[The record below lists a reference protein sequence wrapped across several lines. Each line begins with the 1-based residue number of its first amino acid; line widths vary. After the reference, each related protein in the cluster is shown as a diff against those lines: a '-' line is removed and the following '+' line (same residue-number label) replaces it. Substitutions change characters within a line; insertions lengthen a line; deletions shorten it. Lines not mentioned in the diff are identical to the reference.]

1 MERRQVLKLLVSAAV
16 LPAAGG
22 NFHNI
27 LRSIHA
33 SLPAG
38 GALKTLDAHQHATVS
53 AMAELII
60 PRTSTPGAVD
70 ARVPEFIDLILS
82 DWSDDRS
89 RASFLHGLAAVD
101 ELSRDSFGKD
111 FVSSSPAQQAEI
123 LRLLG
128 EGMARDAQKIAANSR
143 GGRGGLPEPYGNIYF
158 TFRQLVLTGYFTS
171 EVGAVQQ
178 LHFQVIPEHLDACAA
193 LAKEKPAAEKSVA
206 AEKSPAEK

>member
-1 MERRQVLKLLVSAAV
+1 MERRQILKMVASAAV
-16 LPAAGG
+16 LPAAHS
-22 NFHNI
+22 NFYNI
-27 LRSIHA
+27 LHSIHA

-38 GALKTLDAHQHATVS
+38 DALKTLDAHQHATVF
-53 AMAELII
+53 ALADLII
-60 PRTSTPGAVD
+60 PRTNTPGAVD

-101 ELSRDSFGKD
+101 ELSRESFGKD
-111 FVSSSPAQQAEI
+111 FVGTAPQQQKET

-128 EGMARDAQKIAANSR
+128 EEMARDAQKIAANPR
-143 GGRGGLPEPYGNIYF
+143 GSRGGLPEPHGNFYY

-171 EVGAVQQ
+171 EVGATQQ

-193 LAKEKPAAEKSVA
+193 LAKEKSAPQKSVAEKST
-206 AEKSPAEK
+206 AEE

>member
-1 MERRQVLKLLVSAAV
+1 MERRQILKMVAAAAV

-22 NFHNI
+22 NFYNI
-27 LRSIHA
+27 LRAVHA
-33 SLPAG
+33 SLPDG
-38 GALKTLDAHQHATVS
+38 VALKTLDAHQHATVS
-53 AMAELII
+53 TMADLII
-60 PRTSTPGAVD
+60 PRTNTPGAVD

-89 RASFLHGLAAVD
+89 RASFLRGLAAVD
-101 ELSRDSFGKD
+101 ELSRESLGKD
-111 FVSSSPAQQAEI
+111 FVGSSPAQQAEL

-128 EGMARDAQKIAANSR
+128 EGMARDGQKIAENPR
-143 GGRGGLPEPYGNIYF
+143 GSRGGLPEPHGNFYF

-171 EVGAVQQ
+171 EVGAEQQ

-193 LAKEKPAAEKSVA
+193 LAKEKSAPEKPV

>member
-1 MERRQVLKLLVSAAV
+1 MERRQILKMVASAAV
-16 LPAAGG
+16 LPATGG
-22 NFHNI
+22 NFYNI
-27 LRSIHA
+27 LRAIHG

-38 GALKTLDAHQHATVS
+38 GALKTLDAHQHATV
-53 AMAELII
+53 ALMADLII

-89 RASFLHGLAAVD
+89 RANFLHGLAAVD
-101 ELSRDSFGKD
+101 ELSRESFGKD
-111 FVSSSPAQQAEI
+111 FVGCAPQQQEET

-128 EGMARDAQKIAANSR
+128 EEMAHDAQKISANAR
-143 GGRGGLPEPYGNIYF
+143 GGRGGLPEPHGNFYF

-171 EVGAVQQ
+171 EMGAAQQ

-193 LAKEKPAAEKSVA
+193 LAKEKSGPEKPVT
-206 AEKSPAEK
+206 EKSPAEE